1 MAKGIKKMLL
11 CEEVLITVNLLGLSQ
26 EIDFET
32 KQATGNV
39 KLDVGFRN
47 DSGKY
52 ITRIIKVNNS
62 TVSEYT
68 PYLDE
73 KINLRLQ
80 RVTFSAYLSN
90 NRAALSIKAEKA
102 TVEE

>member
-1 MAKGIKKMLL
+1 MIS
-11 CEEVLITVNLLGLSQ
+11 CEEVVVTVTLLGLSQ
-26 EIDFET
+26 ELDFET

-47 DSGKY
+47 DTGKY
-52 ITRIIKVNNS
+52 ITRVIKVNNS

-68 PYLDE
+68 SYLDE
-73 KINLRLQ
+73 KVNLRLQ
-80 RVTFSAYLSN
+80 NVTFSAYLSN